1 MPQRSTLLLIALAA
15 VALAAPARADLMQA
29 CAPEVARFCGDVRRG
44 NGRITACLASRRDAL
59 GPGCRP
65 EIETTTA
72 SRLVPAYA
80 RAVLSRGFRA
90 ELPPACAA
98 VADRFCPGVPI
109 GDGRIFACLY
119 ARSDRLDARCT
130 RAARGVL
137 GR

>member
-1 MPQRSTLLLIALAA
+1 MPLRSALFLTAVA
-15 VALAAPARADLMQA
+15 TVALAAPAHADLMRI
-29 CAPEVARFCGDVRRG
+29 CAPEVAQFCGDVRRG

-59 GPGCRP
+59 GPDCRL
-65 EIETTTA
+65 EIDTAAA

-80 RAVLSRGFRA
+80 RAVLGRGFRA

-98 VADRFCPGVPI
+98 VADRFCPGIPT

-119 ARSDRLDARCT
+119 ARSDRLDPRCT
-130 RAARGVL
+130 SAARGVL